1 MSPELNYALK
11 VDYTLKT
18 KMVIFEVEM
27 KILIF
32 VAWNKRRFLSC
43 MLEEWRRKLESWV
56 ENEFLAGS
64 IEDEVDD
71 NRIISMEII
80 SVMSR
85 CPWPNDTY
93 HFQVTE
99 HYQNY
104 WHQVQ
109 PYQHSKYQG
118 VYKQSYFPFLIR
130 SNFETSFLSSWSQR
144 ANLTLSSS
152 CGVRK
157 LFLKGSSCQ

>member
-32 VAWNKRRFLSC
+32 VAWNKRRFPSC

-109 PYQHSKYQG
+109 PYQHSNTKGYTNK
-118 VYKQSYFPFLIR
+118 VWSNWEHFYRVEIR
-130 SNFETSFLSSWSQR
+130 V
-144 ANLTLSSS
+144 NLTLSPLS
-152 CGVRK
+152 RI
-157 LFLKGSSCQ
+157 LEA

>member
-1 MSPELNYALK
+1 MSFWLEALQLN
-11 VDYTLKT
+11 
-18 KMVIFEVEM
+18 
-27 KILIF
+27 
-32 VAWNKRRFLSC
+32 
-43 MLEEWRRKLESWV
+43 
-56 ENEFLAGS
+56 
-64 IEDEVDD
+64 VDD

-109 PYQHSKYQG
+109 HSNIK
-118 VYKQSYFPFLIR
+118 VSQSEVGYNATENSIIENLSRRWIACENFEIAKLMVQILNPFL
-130 SNFETSFLSSWSQR
+130 
-144 ANLTLSSS
+144 
-152 CGVRK
+152 
-157 LFLKGSSCQ
+157 

>member
-1 MSPELNYALK
+1 MSFWL
-11 VDYTLKT
+11 
-18 KMVIFEVEM
+18 
-27 KILIF
+27 
-32 VAWNKRRFLSC
+32 
-43 MLEEWRRKLESWV
+43 
-56 ENEFLAGS
+56 GG
-64 IEDEVDD
+64 DEVDD

-109 PYQHSKYQG
+109 HSKYQG
-118 VYKQSYFPFLIR
+118 LLKPGYNLLFPSIKLHDFQTWPSDEKIISERKQ
-130 SNFETSFLSSWSQR
+130 LSIISIDL
-144 ANLTLSSS
+144 AGKVLS
-152 CGVRK
+152 K
-157 LFLKGSSCQ
+157 LFAIILDSFIENIVVLDIELKIAFGLGASHQIDYISFRQRHGQFYKKKVP